1 MNLRVFQSDKG
12 DCLLLS
18 GKDGTNV
25 LVDGGMRSSF
35 NEHVAPEL
43 SGLEK
48 LDLVYVSH
56 IDRDHIS
63 GVLQLMQ
70 DLLDWRVFDFQR
82 GSGNDHVKEPR
93 HPRPPKV
100 ERLWHNAFHDQ
111 VEDNAGEIEDALAA
125 SAAILEGAAE
135 LSGVARLQ
143 RDIATSIKEGI
154 ELSKRVDP
162 KLLGIPVNHEFG
174 DRLAMVRDEP
184 QRIEIGSIEF
194 TVIGPF
200 EEDLEKLR
208 RDWNRWVGAN
218 AAEIERLREKM
229 KRDAGRLASGDVGEF
244 RDAIVERALELAAS
258 EASGLGD
265 RDSVTVPN
273 LASLMLLA
281 KEDGRTVLLTGD
293 GSHVDILKGLEAAGE
308 LDDDG
313 RIHVNVLKIQH
324 HGSEHNIDEEFC
336 RRVTADHYVWCAN
349 GDDENPD
356 ERAVQAVLD
365 AREGDGFKLWFNCS
379 EEAARRSG
387 DPDHM
392 KLVEDTVTRAAAAGD
407 GRVEFAFLDEEHFAD
422 VPV

>member
-1 MNLRVFQSDKG
+1 
-12 DCLLLS
+12 
-18 GKDGTNV
+18 V

-43 SGLEK
+43 TGLDK

-70 DLLDWRVFDFQR
+70 DLLDWRVFDFQHD
-82 GSGNDHVKEPR
+82 SGNDHVKEPR
-93 HPRPPKV
+93 HPRPPAV

-111 VEDNAGEIEDALAA
+111 VEDNAGAIEDALAA

-135 LSGVARLQ
+135 LSGAARLQ
-143 RDIATSIKEGI
+143 RDVATSIKEGI

-162 KLLGIPVNHEFG
+162 KLLGIPVNREFG
-174 DRLAMVRDEP
+174 DKLAMVRDEP
-184 QRIEIGSIEF
+184 QRIDVGSIQF

-208 RDWNRWVGAN
+208 KDWNKWV
-218 AAEIERLREKM
+218 AENGPEIKRLREKM
-229 KRDAGRLASGDVGEF
+229 ERDAARLATGDVGEF
-244 RDAIVERALELAAS
+244 RDAVVERALELAAS

-265 RDSVTVPN
+265 RNSVTVPN

-281 KEDGRTVLLTGD
+281 KEDGKRVLLTGD

-308 LDDDG
+308 LDGDG
-313 RIHVNVLKIQH
+313 RMHVDVLKIQH
-324 HGSEHNIDEEFC
+324 HGSEHNIDEDFC
-336 RRVTADHYVWCAN
+336 KRVTADHYVWCAN

-365 AREGDGFKLWFNCS
+365 ARAGESYKLWFNCS
-379 EEAARRSG
+379 EEAAKRSG
-387 DPDHM
+387 DPEHM
-392 KLVEDTVTRAAAAGD
+392 KLVEDTVKAAAAASD
-407 GRVEFAFLDEEHFAD
+407 GRVEFAFLDEEHFVD